1 MVLFMTEGKPTG
13 RPEHRWPVVAFTTVV
28 IVLWALLPDELQ
40 FLPRWVVPT
49 IVTAIAVVL
58 IVVNPLRISRETPW
72 SRWLSIVLSLGLA
85 VVNQVYM
92 VLLVIELIADRAN
105 GPDVLLV
112 AFAVWITNVIA
123 FAFVYWELDDGGPY
137 KRRMVR
143 STDRRE
149 DFLFPQEQVARLQPF
164 QPVFF
169 DYVYFS
175 LSTMTAFSPTDVMP
189 LTTRAK
195 ALMAYEALTGFV
207 LLALIISRAVNI
219 LTGV

>member
-1 MVLFMTEGKPTG
+1 MTDREPPV

-28 IVLWALLPDELQ
+28 IVLWAFLPDDIQ
-40 FLPRWVVPT
+40 FLPRWVVPS
-49 IVTAIAVVL
+49 IVIAMAVVL
-58 IVVNPLRISRETPW
+58 IVVNPLRFSRETPW
-72 SRWLSIVLSLGLA
+72 SRWLSIVLALGLA
-85 VVNQVYM
+85 IINQVYM
-92 VLLVIELIADRAN
+92 VLLVIDLVADRAN

-123 FAFVYWELDDGGPY
+123 FAIVYWELDDGGPV
-137 KRRMVR
+137 KRRMA
-143 STDRRE
+143 TDGTDLRE
-149 DFLFPQEQVARLQPF
+149 DFLFPQEQVERLQPF
-164 QPVFF
+164 QPAFF

-219 LTGV
+219 LTSA